1 MGVLSPWYLKI
12 LSYTLRHQTME
23 TKFTVDE
30 HWNSE
35 IARFLK
41 GELTFSEEQ
50 LLQQW
55 LSSDPANEQYFAE
68 MRDIWLRSVTFE
80 SAGLETDK
88 KWKLMNEKFNLLDAE
103 TSRENIHPAKSFSIR
118 RIATVAS
125 LFLLAMGIGGVI
137 SRYLLPAAG
146 QNADEVCEM
155 ITPLGAKSQIILPD
169 GTNVWLNAG
178 SRLTYKKS
186 FNSKDRLVSLQGEAF
201 FHVKTNKNK
210 PFIVK
215 TSRMNVKALGTSFNV
230 KAYPEDK
237 IVTATLVEGS
247 IQVDGKQA
255 NSKPFMVTLKPK
267 ETISLSEQALEIN
280 KKEKEIQPVQTSEVA
295 TEKKKQIAAG
305 VSIDANVNTIRYTS
319 WKDAKWQVEAENL
332 DNLSILLGRRFNVVI
347 HKESPSLSEYRFTGT
362 LQNETLE
369 QVLEILKLTTPLKY
383 KIGKGEVWWDIDPLQ
398 QEDYSKILVEKEIR
412 K

>member
-1 MGVLSPWYLKI
+1 
-12 LSYTLRHQTME
+12 
-23 TKFTVDE
+23 
-30 HWNSE
+30 
-35 IARFLK
+35 
-41 GELTFSEEQ
+41 
-50 LLQQW
+50 
-55 LSSDPANEQYFAE
+55 
-68 MRDIWLRSVTFE
+68 
-80 SAGLETDK
+80 
-88 KWKLMNEKFNLLDAE
+88 
-103 TSRENIHPAKSFSIR
+103 
-118 RIATVAS
+118 
-125 LFLLAMGIGGVI
+125 
-137 SRYLLPAAG
+137 
-146 QNADEVCEM
+146 
-155 ITPLGAKSQIILPD
+155 
-169 GTNVWLNAG
+169 
-178 SRLTYKKS
+178 
-186 FNSKDRLVSLQGEAF
+186 
-201 FHVKTNKNK
+201 
-210 PFIVK
+210 
-215 TSRMNVKALGTSFNV
+215 MNVKALGTSFNV

-255 NSKPFMVTLKPK
+255 NSKQFVVTLKPK

-332 DNLSILLGRRFNVVI
+332 DNLSVLLGRRFNVVI

-383 KIGKGEVWWDIDPLQ
+383 KIGKGEVWWDIDPVQ

>member
-1 MGVLSPWYLKI
+1 
-12 LSYTLRHQTME
+12 ME

-80 SAGLETDK
+80 SVGLETDK
-88 KWKLMNEKFNLLDAE
+88 KWKLMNEKFNQLDAE

-137 SRYLLPAAG
+137 SRYLLPSAG

-255 NSKPFMVTLKPK
+255 NSKPFVVTLKPK

-280 KKEKEIQPVQTSEVA
+280 KKEKEMQPVQTSEVA

-332 DNLSILLGRRFNVVI
+332 DNLSVLLGRRFNVVI

-383 KIGKGEVWWDIDPLQ
+383 KIGKGEVWWDIDPVQ